1 MGLLLLIAGWA
12 SESAAASCTA
22 PSWQSVFVLD
32 PDVGCPGALEQ
43 VLPQPGDLVGAPA
56 EAVCSRGTSGSAQ
69 LSAIVVEGWTYSQIR
84 GTLKSY
90 VMGSPDGLRPEQ
102 LRGTRSIDDAYMD
115 GIALARWTA
124 TGRAH
129 VASYAAGTSY
139 AARRFS
145 FYTCETDRNDSL
157 HSCHGP
163 AVSARARAQPTHT
176 VQRHRLTPTR
186 ILCACSHRLHLPWW
200 LRPAAGLARQR
211 LLLRFGAT
219 WRHWL

>member
-22 PSWQSVFVLD
+22 PSWQSAFVLD

-90 VMGSPDGLRPEQ
+90 VMVSPDGLRPAF
-102 LRGTRSIDDAYMD
+102 GRSSSGAPE
-115 GIALARWTA
+115 ASTTHTWTA
-124 TGRAH
+124 SR
-129 VASYAAGTSY
+129 
-139 AARRFS
+139 
-145 FYTCETDRNDSL
+145 
-157 HSCHGP
+157 
-163 AVSARARAQPTHT
+163 
-176 VQRHRLTPTR
+176 
-186 ILCACSHRLHLPWW
+186 
-200 LRPAAGLARQR
+200 
-211 LLLRFGAT
+211 
-219 WRHWL
+219 